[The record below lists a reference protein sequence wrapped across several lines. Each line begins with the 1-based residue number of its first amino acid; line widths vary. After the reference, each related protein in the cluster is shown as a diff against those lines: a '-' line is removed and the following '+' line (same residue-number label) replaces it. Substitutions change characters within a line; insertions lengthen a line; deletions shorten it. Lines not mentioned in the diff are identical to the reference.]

1 MILELGEDELVEAPR
16 VAPFFNYGDCT
27 LDNLLTLE
35 ENAGIDC
42 CGTIE
47 ILGVSGSER
56 C

>member
-1 MILELGEDELVEAPR
+1 MILELDEEERGETPR
-16 VAPFFNYGDCT
+16 VAVLFCT

-35 ENAGIDC
+35 GVDGCDATG
-42 CGTIE
+42 